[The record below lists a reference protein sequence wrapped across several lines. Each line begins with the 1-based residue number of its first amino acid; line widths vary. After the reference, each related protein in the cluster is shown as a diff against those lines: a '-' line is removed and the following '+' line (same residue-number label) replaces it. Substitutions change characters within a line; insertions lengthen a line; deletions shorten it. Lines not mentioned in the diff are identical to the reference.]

1 MFPKFFRLRMQT
13 LLISFSLICLIAIL
27 GVRAYSVARR
37 QFFDTRDLVQFD
49 LRAQTLLTRMESIT
63 LAKDKAEKKFRMTR
77 DAAYGALLKHDLN
90 SLTTATSEFEDSV
103 TLIYPDL
110 RNALG
115 AVPKTQDIEAMKV
128 TLDSRREVK
137 LRQAHD
143 SSLGLLHLILS
154 ALILSIAI
162 TAWLLFLFYR
172 GLLEPLGRLNEATL
186 KIKNGDLS
194 HRLNTQTGVS
204 ELRAVSTQFN
214 LMAERLESL
223 DRAKSEFLQ
232 TISHEIKNPLA
243 ALKEG
248 LSLLSN
254 QGEELAP
261 AIRKRGFS
269 ACLIASKRVE
279 TMINN
284 LLNLSRAERGLFDF
298 DLDLKNMSSAIQ
310 TAIDEVRPLADKK
323 GMQIRLRS
331 NLELQAAFNWNG
343 IVQVFE
349 NLLLNAIKYG
359 QENSTIEIEAS
370 STEKDVQVRVINS
383 GKNITSSE
391 SGKIFER
398 FYRASNS
405 THQQGL
411 GIGLHV
417 VKQII
422 EAHHGKIEASSEHGK
437 TKLCFWIPRGPQVAL
452 MFCVATVVGMSGLS
466 GCASIAARSARD
478 AKNEPVQIKDTDSVK
493 GLEHQLAGI
502 TAEQVLV
509 STSVLRTLVQS
520 KRPQKSQNQCQSL
533 NAQLRALKSIDLE
546 EAQ

>member
-1 MFPKFFRLRMQT
+1 MFQKFFNLRMQT

-63 LAKDKAEKKFRMTR
+63 FAKDKAEKKFRMTR
-77 DAAYGALLKHDLN
+77 DSAYGALLKHDLN
-90 SLTTATSEFEDSV
+90 SLTSATSEFEDSV
-103 TLIYPDL
+103 ALIYPDL
-110 RNALG
+110 KNTLG
-115 AVPKTQDIEAMKV
+115 AVPRTQDIEAMKV
-128 TLDSRREVK
+128 TLDSRRELK

-172 GLLEPLGRLNEATL
+172 GLLEPLGRLNEATF

-194 HRLNTQTGVS
+194 HRLNTETGVS

-214 LMAERLESL
+214 LMAEQLESL

-248 LSLLSN
+248 LSLLSS
-254 QGEELAP
+254 QGEELSP

-383 GKNITSSE
+383 GKNITSTE

-398 FYRASNS
+398 FYRASNA

-422 EAHHGKIEASSEHGK
+422 EAHHGKIEASSDQGR
-437 TKLCFWIPRGPQVAL
+437 TKLSFWIPRGPQVAV
-452 MFCVATVVGMSGLS
+452 MFCIAAIMSMSGII
-466 GCASIAARSARD
+466 GCASIDSRRARNEKS
-478 AKNEPVQIKDTDSVK
+478 EPVQIQDTDSVK
-493 GLEHQLAGI
+493 GLELQLAGVK
-502 TAEQVLV
+502 AEQVLV
-509 STSVLRTLVQS
+509 STAVLRTLVQS
-520 KRPQKSQNQCQSL
+520 KRPKVQNQCQSL
-533 NAQLRALKSIDLE
+533 SAQLRALKSIDLE